1 MRRSQNSYLAPYDP
15 EIERTFRARRRK
27 LAEHVEQEVKVEENQ
42 IIVMADNYE
51 NTPVRNLALPRARER
66 KSCVVF
72 PELPAG
78 VKVEI
83 PMIQMIQNTAQF
95 CGLSHENPNRH
106 IDNFLKICD
115 TLRQEGVSKDAL
127 RLRLF
132 SFSLLGDALDWFES
146 LPEDSITTWVQL
158 KERFISKFFSPEKT
172 AALRAEI
179 MTFRQGVSETVYEAW
194 SRFRKML
201 RNCPNH
207 DIPRHIQVHT
217 FYHGLTEGG
226 KDKLDHLNGDSFLS
240 GTTAECHNLLNNL
253 VVNHYEKK
261 SERATPPKA
270 AGVIEVDQVTALNA
284 KIDFLMQ
291 SMKNFECGEGHPSDQ
306 CPHSVESIQFVSNA
320 RKPQNNP
327 YSNTYNPGWRQHP
340 NFSWNNNQGQGSAP
354 RFQQGGQHNTKPN
367 PRQDGKAQCQAVT
380 LRNGRKL
387 QEVVKEPTKSKEK
400 EVTSE
405 EKEKEVEAPLEV
417 SKPTTLQPPFPQRL
431 QKQKLKKQFLKF
443 LEVFKKLHINIP
455 FAEALEQMPSY
466 VKFMKDILSKKR
478 RLGDYETVALTEE
491 CSAIIQNKLP
501 PKLKD
506 PGRRALC
513 DLGASINL
521 MPYSIYRTLGL
532 VEAKPTSITLQLAD
546 RSLTYPKGVIE
557 DILVKVDKF
566 IFPAD
571 FVVLD
576 MEVDSEVPII
586 LGRPFLATG
595 RTLIDVQKGELT
607 MRVQDQ
613 QITFNVFKAMKF
625 PNESDE
631 CFSVSLFDNLAG
643 KKSIAEQPLD
653 PLERALPDLLDE
665 DNEEDR
671 EVVKTLDASK
681 YFKSR
686 GVESLERTAPSK
698 VLKPSIEEPPTLELK
713 PLPSHLCYAYLGESD
728 TLPVIISSSLSDL
741 QVEKLLR
748 VLRNH
753 KGAIGWTI
761 ADIKGISP
769 SFCMHKILLEDD
781 QKPSVESQ
789 RRLNPIMKEVVKK
802 EIIKWLD
809 AGIIYP
815 ISDRSW
821 ISPVQ
826 CVPKKGGITVV
837 PNMHNEFIP
846 TKTVTGWRV
855 CMDYRKLNKATRK
868 DHFPLPF
875 IDQMLDRLAGKEFY
889 CFLDGYS
896 GYNQIAIAPEDQ
908 EKTTFTCPYGTFAF
922 RRIPFRL
929 CNAPA
934 TFQRCMMAIFTDM
947 VENCLE
953 VFMDD
958 FSVYGDSFDECLNN
972 LSCVLKRCEDTN
984 LVLNWEK
991 CHFMVQEGIVL
1002 GHKVS
1007 NRGIE
1012 VDKAKLETI
1021 EKLPP
1026 STSVKGVRSFLGH
1039 AGFYRRFIKDF
1050 YKISKPLCKL
1060 LEKDI
1065 PFKFD
1070 DACLDAFDDLKRR
1083 LISAPIITVPD
1094 WSFPFELMCDASD
1107 FAIGAVLGQRKDKIF
1122 RSIYY
1127 ASKTLNDAQLNYT
1140 TTEKELLAVVFA
1152 FDKFR
1157 SYLVGTKVI
1166 VYTDHAAI
1174 RYLIEKKDAKPRLIR
1189 WVLLLQEFDLEIRDR
1204 KGIENQIADHL
1215 SRLESP
1221 AKTDEPNLINDNF
1234 PDEQLLAIV
1243 ASDVPWYADIVNYL
1257 TCGII
1262 PFDLSAQQKKKF
1274 LFDTRRYFWDDP
1286 FLFKQG
1292 PDNILRRCVPEIEMN
1307 DIFEQCHAS
1316 PYGGHFHRD
1325 RTAAK
1330 ILQSGFFW
1338 PNLFKDV
1345 HSFVTNCDR
1354 CQRTGNISRRHEMP
1368 LKTILEVELFD
1379 VWGIDFMGPF
1389 VPSFGNMYILVAVDY
1404 MSKWVEAVAVP
1415 NNDSKVVV
1423 NFIKKNI
1430 FTRFGTPRAIISDGG
1445 THFYNRSFEALLSK
1459 YGVKHKISTPYHPQ
1473 TSGQVEVS
1481 NREIKRTLEKT
1492 VSSTRKDWSKRLD
1505 EALWAYRTAFKTPIG
1520 MSPYHLVFG
1529 KACHLPKIVE
1539 RRFEPGQYVLL
1550 FNSRLKLFPEK
1561 LKSRWSR
1568 PFRITEVLPHGAV
1581 ELENQNSRNRF
1592 KVNAQRIKHYWEGI
1606 VDRQTTSITLNDVN

>member
-1 MRRSQNSYLAPYDP
+1 
-15 EIERTFRARRRK
+15 
-27 LAEHVEQEVKVEENQ
+27 
-42 IIVMADNYE
+42 
-51 NTPVRNLALPRARER
+51 
-66 KSCVVF
+66 
-72 PELPAG
+72 
-78 VKVEI
+78 
-83 PMIQMIQNTAQF
+83 
-95 CGLSHENPNRH
+95 
-106 IDNFLKICD
+106 
-115 TLRQEGVSKDAL
+115 
-127 RLRLF
+127 
-132 SFSLLGDALDWFES
+132 
-146 LPEDSITTWVQL
+146 
-158 KERFISKFFSPEKT
+158 
-172 AALRAEI
+172 

-226 KDKLDHLNGDSFLS
+226 KDKLDHLNGNSFLS

-253 VVNHYEKK
+253 VANHYKKK

-270 AGVIEVDQVTALNA
+270 ARVIEVDQVTALNA

-291 SMKNFECGEGHPSDQ
+291 SMKNFESHPSDQ

-354 RFQQGGQHNTKPN
+354 RFQQGGQQPVQQPMQEKKPSLEETLIQFMASIAANFKTMETQIGQLANAINSRPQGSLPSNTEPN

-387 QEVVKEPTKSKEK
+387 QEVVKKPTKSKEK
-400 EVTSE
+400 EVISK

-417 SKPTTLQPPFPQRL
+417 SKPTTLQPPFPQKL
-431 QKQKLKKQFLKF
+431 QKQKLEKQFLKF

-478 RLGDYETVALTEE
+478 RLGDYETAALTEE
-491 CSAIIQNKLP
+491 CNAIIQNKLP

-506 PGRRALC
+506 PGSFTIPCTIGTHFSGRALC

-532 VEAKPTSITLQLAD
+532 GEAKPTSITLQLAD

-643 KKSIAEQPLD
+643 NESIAEQPLD
-653 PLERALPDLLDE
+653 SLERALLDLIE
-665 DNEEDR
+665 EGNEEDL
-671 EVVKTLDASK
+671 EVVKTLNASK
-681 YFKSR
+681 FFKSR
-686 GVESLERTAPSK
+686 GVESLERTTPSK
-698 VLKPSIEEPPTLELK
+698 VLKPSIEDPPTLELK
-713 PLPSHLCYAYLGESD
+713 PLPNHLCYVYLGESD

-789 RRLNPIMKEVVKK
+789 RRLNSIMKEVVKK

-815 ISDRSW
+815 ISDSSW
-821 ISPVQ
+821 VSPVQ

-837 PNMHNEFIP
+837 PNMHNELIP
-846 TKTVTGWRV
+846 TRTVTGWRV

-922 RRIPFRL
+922 RRMPFGL

-972 LSCVLKRCEDTN
+972 LSSVLKRCEDTN

-1026 STSVKGVRSFLGH
+1026 PTSVKGVRSFLGH

-1050 YKISKPLCKL
+1050 SKISKPLCNL
-1060 LEKDI
+1060 LEKDT

-1070 DACLDAFDDLKRR
+1070 DACLDAFDDLKGR

-1204 KGIENQIADHL
+1204 KGTENQIADHL

-1221 AKTDEPNLINDNF
+1221 AKTDESNLINDNF

-1243 ASDVPWYADIVNYL
+1243 ASEVPWYADIVNYL

-1262 PFDLSAQQKKKF
+1262 PFDLSTQQKKKF

-1307 DIFEQCHAS
+1307 DILEQCHAS
-1316 PYGGHFHRD
+1316 PYGGHFHGD

-1338 PNLFKDV
+1338 PNLFKDA
-1345 HSFVTNCDR
+1345 HSFVANCDR

-1368 LKTILEVELFD
+1368 LNTILEVELFD

-1389 VPSFGNMYILVAVDY
+1389 IPSFGNMYILVAVDY
-1404 MSKWVEAVAVP
+1404 VSKWVEAAAVP
-1415 NNDSKVVV
+1415 SNDSKIVQSLVMGEPTFV
-1423 NFIKKNI
+1423 I
-1430 FTRFGTPRAIISDGG
+1430 
-1445 THFYNRSFEALLSK
+1445 
-1459 YGVKHKISTPYHPQ
+1459 
-1473 TSGQVEVS
+1473 EV
-1481 NREIKRTLEKT
+1481 
-1492 VSSTRKDWSKRLD
+1492 
-1505 EALWAYRTAFKTPIG
+1505 
-1520 MSPYHLVFG
+1520 
-1529 KACHLPKIVE
+1529 
-1539 RRFEPGQYVLL
+1539 
-1550 FNSRLKLFPEK
+1550 LKLCCPNM
-1561 LKSRWSR
+1561 
-1568 PFRITEVLPHGAV
+1568 V
-1581 ELENQNSRNRF
+1581 
-1592 KVNAQRIKHYWEGI
+1592 
-1606 VDRQTTSITLNDVN
+1606 

>member
-1 MRRSQNSYLAPYDP
+1 
-15 EIERTFRARRRK
+15 
-27 LAEHVEQEVKVEENQ
+27 
-42 IIVMADNYE
+42 
-51 NTPVRNLALPRARER
+51 
-66 KSCVVF
+66 
-72 PELPAG
+72 
-78 VKVEI
+78 
-83 PMIQMIQNTAQF
+83 
-95 CGLSHENPNRH
+95 
-106 IDNFLKICD
+106 
-115 TLRQEGVSKDAL
+115 
-127 RLRLF
+127 
-132 SFSLLGDALDWFES
+132 
-146 LPEDSITTWVQL
+146 
-158 KERFISKFFSPEKT
+158 
-172 AALRAEI
+172 
-179 MTFRQGVSETVYEAW
+179 
-194 SRFRKML
+194 
-201 RNCPNH
+201 
-207 DIPRHIQVHT
+207 
-217 FYHGLTEGG
+217 
-226 KDKLDHLNGDSFLS
+226 
-240 GTTAECHNLLNNL
+240 
-253 VVNHYEKK
+253 
-261 SERATPPKA
+261 
-270 AGVIEVDQVTALNA
+270 
-284 KIDFLMQ
+284 MQ
-291 SMKNFECGEGHPSDQ
+291 SMKHFSVNQVQHTPVTCKECGEGHPSDQ

-327 YSNTYNPGWRQHP
+327 YSNTYNSGWRQHP

-354 RFQQGGQHNTKPN
+354 RFQQGQLANAINSRPQGSLPSNTEPN
-367 PRQDGKAQCQAVT
+367 PRQNDKAQCQAVT
-380 LRNGRKL
+380 LRNGREL

-400 EVTSE
+400 EVISE
-405 EKEKEVEAPLEV
+405 EKEKEVEAPLE
-417 SKPTTLQPPFPQRL
+417 
-431 QKQKLKKQFLKF
+431 
-443 LEVFKKLHINIP
+443 KLHINIP

-466 VKFMKDILSKKR
+466 VKFIEDILSNKR

-506 PGRRALC
+506 PGSFTIPCTIGTHFSGRALC

-532 VEAKPTSITLQLAD
+532 GKAKPTSITLQLAD

-566 IFPAD
+566 IFPAY

-576 MEVDSEVPII
+576 MEVDIEVPII

-595 RTLIDVQKGELT
+595 RTLINVQKGELT

-625 PNESDE
+625 SNESDE
-631 CFSVSLFDNLAG
+631 CFDVSLFDNLAG
-643 KKSIAEQPLD
+643 DESIAEQPLD
-653 PLERALPDLLDE
+653 PLERALLDLMDE
-665 DNEEDR
+665 ENEEDL

-728 TLPVIISSSLSDL
+728 TLPVIISSSFSDL
-741 QVEKLLR
+741 QVENFLR

-753 KGAIGWTI
+753 KCAIGWTI

-781 QKPSVESQ
+781 QKPSVKSQ

-809 AGIIYP
+809 VGIIYP
-815 ISDRSW
+815 ISDSSW
-821 ISPVQ
+821 VSPVQ

-837 PNMHNEFIP
+837 PNMHNELIP
-846 TKTVTGWRV
+846 TRTVTGWRV

-868 DHFPLPF
+868 DHFLLPF

-896 GYNQIAIAPEDQ
+896 GYNQIAIAPENQ
-908 EKTTFTCPYGTFAF
+908 EKITFTCPYGTFAF
-922 RRIPFRL
+922 RRMPFGL

-984 LVLNWEK
+984 LILNWEK
-991 CHFMVQEGIVL
+991 CHFMVKEGIVL

-1026 STSVKGVRSFLGH
+1026 PTLVKGVRSFLGH

-1050 YKISKPLCKL
+1050 SKISKSLCNL
-1060 LEKDI
+1060 LEKDV

-1070 DACLDAFDDLKRR
+1070 DACLDAFNDLKGR
-1083 LISAPIITVPD
+1083 LISAPILTVPD

-1107 FAIGAVLGQRKDKIF
+1107 LAIGTVLGQRKDKIF

-1157 SYLVGTKVI
+1157 SYLVGAKVI

-1174 RYLIEKKDAKPRLIR
+1174 RYLIEKKDAKPR
-1189 WVLLLQEFDLEIRDR
+1189 

-1215 SRLESP
+1215 SRLESN
-1221 AKTDEPNLINDNF
+1221 AKTDEPNLINNNF

-1262 PFDLSAQQKKKF
+1262 PFDLS
-1274 LFDTRRYFWDDP
+1274 
-1286 FLFKQG
+1286 

-1307 DIFEQCHAS
+1307 DILEQCHAS
-1316 PYGGHFHRD
+1316 PYGGHFHGE

-1338 PNLFKDV
+1338 PNLFKDA
-1345 HSFVTNCDR
+1345 HSFVANCDR
-1354 CQRTGNISRRHEMP
+1354 C
-1368 LKTILEVELFD
+1368 
-1379 VWGIDFMGPF
+1379 PF
-1389 VPSFGNMYILVAVDY
+1389 VPSFGNMYILVVVDY
-1404 MSKWVEAVAVP
+1404 VSKWVEAVAVP

-1445 THFYNRSFEALLSK
+1445 THFCNRSFEALF
-1459 YGVKHKISTPYHPQ
+1459 
-1473 TSGQVEVS
+1473 SGQVEVS
-1481 NREIKRTLEKT
+1481 NREIKRILKKT
-1492 VSSTRKDWSKRLD
+1492 ISSTRKDWSKRLD

-1529 KACHLPKIVE
+1529 KACHLPVELEHNAYWAIRKLNFDMQAAGEKRLLQLNELDEFPLQAYENAKIYKE
-1539 RRFEPGQYVLL
+1539 RTKRWHDKKILERHFEPGQYVLL
-1550 FNSRLKLFPEK
+1550 FNSRLKLFPGK
-1561 LKSRWSR
+1561 LNL
-1568 PFRITEVLPHGAV
+1568 VGLD
-1581 ELENQNSRNRF
+1581 RF
-1592 KVNAQRIKHYWEGI
+1592 ALLKFSPMEQWN
-1606 VDRQTTSITLNDVN
+1606 

>member
-1 MRRSQNSYLAPYDP
+1 MRRSQNPDLAPYDP
-15 EIERTFRARRRK
+15 EIECTFQARRRK

-42 IIVMADNYE
+42 IIVMANNYE
-51 NTPVRNLALPRARER
+51 NTPIRNLALPRARER

-72 PELPAG
+72 PELPVG

-83 PMIQMIQNTAQF
+83 PMIRMIQNTTQF
-95 CGLSHENPNRH
+95 CGFSHENPNRH

-146 LPEDSITTWVQL
+146 LPEDSLTMWVELEEQ
-158 KERFISKFFSPEKT
+158 FISKFFSPEKT
-172 AALRAEI
+172 AAVRAEI
-179 MTFRQGVSETVYEAW
+179 MTFR
-194 SRFRKML
+194 
-201 RNCPNH
+201 
-207 DIPRHIQVHT
+207 QVHT
-217 FYHGLTEGG
+217 FYHGLTDGD

-240 GTTAECHNLLNNL
+240 GTTAECHNLLNNF
-253 VVNHYEKK
+253 VANHYEKK

-291 SMKNFECGEGHPSDQ
+291 SIKNFGINQVQHTPVTCKEYGERHLSDQ

-327 YSNTYNPGWRQHP
+327 YSNTYNPRWRQHP

-354 RFQQGGQHNTKPN
+354 RFQQGGQQQVQQPMQEETLIQFMASTAANFKTMETQIGQLANAINSRPQGSLPSNTEPN
-367 PRQDGKAQCQAVT
+367 PRQDG
-380 LRNGRKL
+380 N
-387 QEVVKEPTKSKEK
+387 EVI
-400 EVTSE
+400 SE
-405 EKEKEVEAPLEV
+405 EKEKEIEAPLEV

-431 QKQKLKKQFLKF
+431 QKQKLEKQFLKF

-478 RLGDYETVALTEE
+478 RLGDYETVVLTEE

-506 PGRRALC
+506 PGSFTIPCTIGTHFSGRALC
-513 DLGASINL
+513 DLRASINL

-532 VEAKPTSITLQLAD
+532 GEAKPTSITLQLAD

-576 MEVDSEVPII
+576 MEVDIEVPII

-613 QITFNVFKAMKF
+613 QIIFNVFKAMKF

-631 CFSVSLFDNLAG
+631 CFAVNLFDNLAG
-643 KKSIAEQPLD
+643 NESIAEQPLD
-653 PLERALPDLLDE
+653 PLERALLDLLDE
-665 DNEEDR
+665 ENEEDR
-671 EVVKTLDASK
+671 EVVKMLDASK

-686 GVESLERTAPSK
+686 GIESLERTAPSK
-698 VLKPSIEEPPTLELK
+698 VLKPSIEEPPTLVLK
-713 PLPSHLCYAYLGESD
+713 PLPSHLCYVYLGKSD

-815 ISDRSW
+815 ISDSSW
-821 ISPVQ
+821 VSPVQ
-826 CVPKKGGITVV
+826 CIPKKGGTTVV
-837 PNMHNEFIP
+837 PNMHNELIP
-846 TKTVTGWRV
+846 TRTVTG
-855 CMDYRKLNKATRK
+855 
-868 DHFPLPF
+868 
-875 IDQMLDRLAGKEFY
+875 
-889 CFLDGYS
+889 
-896 GYNQIAIAPEDQ
+896 
-908 EKTTFTCPYGTFAF
+908 
-922 RRIPFRL
+922 
-929 CNAPA
+929 
-934 TFQRCMMAIFTDM
+934 CMMAIFTDM

-958 FSVYGDSFDECLNN
+958 FSVYGDSFDKCLNN

-984 LVLNWEK
+984 LVLNWKK

-1002 GHKVS
+1002 GHKIS
-1007 NRGIE
+1007 NRDIE

-1026 STSVKGVRSFLGH
+1026 PTSVKGVRSFLGH

-1050 YKISKPLCKL
+1050 SKISKPLCN
-1060 LEKDI
+1060 
-1065 PFKFD
+1065 F
-1070 DACLDAFDDLKRR
+1070 
-1083 LISAPIITVPD
+1083 
-1094 WSFPFELMCDASD
+1094 
-1107 FAIGAVLGQRKDKIF
+1107 
-1122 RSIYY
+1122 
-1127 ASKTLNDAQLNYT
+1127 KTLNDAQLNYT
-1140 TTEKELLAVVFA
+1140 TIEKELLAVVFA

-1174 RYLIEKKDAKPRLIR
+1174 RYLIEKKDAKSRLIR

-1204 KGIENQIADHL
+1204 KGTKNQIADHL

-1243 ASDVPWYADIVNYL
+1243 ASDVSWYADIVNYL

-1262 PFDLSAQQKKKF
+1262 PCDLSAQQKKKF
-1274 LFDTRRYFWDDP
+1274 LFDTRKYFWDDP

-1292 PDNILRRCVPEIEMN
+1292 PDNILRRC
-1307 DIFEQCHAS
+1307 
-1316 PYGGHFHRD
+1316 
-1325 RTAAK
+1325 
-1330 ILQSGFFW
+1330 FFW
-1338 PNLFKDV
+1338 PNLFKDA
-1345 HSFVTNCDR
+1345 HSFVANCDR
-1354 CQRTGNISRRHEMP
+1354 CQRTGNISWRHEMP
-1368 LKTILEVELFD
+1368 LNTILEVELFD

-1389 VPSFGNMYILVAVDY
+1389 VLSFGNMYILVAVDY
-1404 MSKWVEAVAVP
+1404 VSKWVEAVAVP

-1445 THFYNRSFEALLSK
+1445 THFCNRNIKALLSK
-1459 YGVKHKISTPYHPQ
+1459 YGVKHKIFTPYHPQ
-1473 TSGQVEVS
+1473 TSGQVKVS
-1481 NREIKRTLEKT
+1481 NREIKRILEKT

-1505 EALWAYRTAFKTPIG
+1505 EALWAYRTAFKTPIE
-1520 MSPYHLVFG
+1520 MSPYNLVFG
-1529 KACHLPKIVE
+1529 KSSYENEKIYKEKTKRWHDKKIVE

-1550 FNSRLKLFPEK
+1550 FNSRLKLFPSK
-1561 LKSRWSR
+1561 LKSRWSG
-1568 PFRITEVLPHGAV
+1568 PFRIAEAFSHGAV
-1581 ELENQNSRNRF
+1581 ELENENSRNRF
-1592 KVNAQRIKHYWEGI
+1592 NVNAQRIKHYWGAI
-1606 VDRQTTSITLNDVN
+1606 VDRQHTSITLNDVN

>member
-1 MRRSQNSYLAPYDP
+1 
-15 EIERTFRARRRK
+15 
-27 LAEHVEQEVKVEENQ
+27 
-42 IIVMADNYE
+42 
-51 NTPVRNLALPRARER
+51 
-66 KSCVVF
+66 
-72 PELPAG
+72 
-78 VKVEI
+78 
-83 PMIQMIQNTAQF
+83 MIQNTAQF

-146 LPEDSITTWVQL
+146 LPEDSITTW
-158 KERFISKFFSPEKT
+158 
-172 AALRAEI
+172 
-179 MTFRQGVSETVYEAW
+179 GVSETVYEAW
-194 SRFRKML
+194 SQFRKML

-253 VVNHYEKK
+253 VANHYEKK
-261 SERATPPKA
+261 SERATPSKA
-270 AGVIEVDQVTALNA
+270 VGVIEVDQVTALNA

-291 SMKNFECGEGHPSDQ
+291 SMKNFGVNQVQHTPVTCEECGEGHPSDQ

-354 RFQQGGQHNTKPN
+354 RFQQRGQQQVQPPMQEKKPSLEETLIQFMASTAANFKTMETQIGQLANAINSRPQGSLPSNTEPN
-367 PRQDGKAQCQAVT
+367 SRQDVT
-380 LRNGRKL
+380 LRNGREL

-400 EVTSE
+400 EVISE
-405 EKEKEVEAPLEV
+405 EKEKEVETPLE
-417 SKPTTLQPPFPQRL
+417 
-431 QKQKLKKQFLKF
+431 
-443 LEVFKKLHINIP
+443 KLHINIP

-478 RLGDYETVALTEE
+478 RLGDYEMVTLTEE
-491 CSAIIQNKLP
+491 CSTIIQNKLP
-501 PKLKD
+501 PKLKN
-506 PGRRALC
+506 PGSFTIPCTIGTHFSGRALC

-532 VEAKPTSITLQLAD
+532 GEAKPTSITLQLAD
-546 RSLTYPKGVIE
+546 RSLTYPKGVIK

-576 MEVDSEVPII
+576 MEVDIEVPII

-595 RTLIDVQKGELT
+595 RTLIDVQK
-607 MRVQDQ
+607 
-613 QITFNVFKAMKF
+613 AMKF

-631 CFSVSLFDNLAG
+631 CFAVSLFDNLG
-643 KKSIAEQPLD
+643 GNESIAEQPLD
-653 PLERALPDLLDE
+653 PLERALLDLLDE
-665 DNEEDR
+665 ENEKDC

-748 VLRNH
+748 VLKNH
-753 KGAIGWTI
+753 KGTIGWTI

-781 QKPSVESQ
+781 QKPSIESQ

-815 ISDRSW
+815 ISDSSW
-821 ISPVQ
+821 VSPVQ

-837 PNMHNEFIP
+837 PNMHNELIP
-846 TKTVTGWRV
+846 TRTVTGWRV

-922 RRIPFRL
+922 RRMPFGL

-953 VFMDD
+953 VFMDN

-972 LSCVLKRCEDTN
+972 LSSVLKRCEDTN

-1026 STSVKGVRSFLGH
+1026 PTSVKGVRSFLGH

-1050 YKISKPLCKL
+1050 SKISKPLCNL

-1065 PFKFD
+1065 PFNFN
-1070 DACLDAFDDLKRR
+1070 DACFDAFNDLKGR

-1094 WSFPFELMCDASD
+1094 CD
-1107 FAIGAVLGQRKDKIF
+1107 FAVGAVLGQRKDKIF

-1157 SYLVGTKVI
+1157 SYLVRTKVI

-1174 RYLIEKKDAKPRLIR
+1174 RYLIEKKDANPWLIL

-1204 KGIENQIADHL
+1204 KGTENQIADHL

-1234 PDEQLLAIV
+1234 PDEQLLAMV
-1243 ASDVPWYADIVNYL
+1243 ASNVPWYADIVNYL

-1262 PFDLSAQQKKKF
+1262 PFDLSTQQKKKI
-1274 LFDTRRYFWDDP
+1274 LFDTRRYFWNDP
-1286 FLFKQG
+1286 FLLKQG

-1307 DIFEQCHAS
+1307 DILEQCHAS
-1316 PYGGHFHRD
+1316 PYGGHFHGD

-1338 PNLFKDV
+1338 PNLFKDA
-1345 HSFVTNCDR
+1345 HSFVANCDR
-1354 CQRTGNISRRHEMP
+1354 CQRTRNISRRHEMP
-1368 LKTILEVELFD
+1368 LNTILEVELFD

-1404 MSKWVEAVAVP
+1404 VSKWVEAAAVP

-1430 FTRFGTPRAIISDGG
+1430 FTRFGTPRAIISDGE
-1445 THFYNRSFEALLSK
+1445 TYFCNRSFEALLSK
-1459 YGVKHKISTPYHPQ
+1459 YGVKHKIFTPYHPQ
-1473 TSGQVEVS
+1473 TSGHVEVS
-1481 NREIKRTLEKT
+1481 NREIKRILEKT

-1505 EALWAYRTAFKTPIG
+1505 EALWAYRTAYKTPIG
-1520 MSPYHLVFG
+1520 MSPYHLIFG
-1529 KACHLPKIVE
+1529 KACHLPVELEHNAYWAICKLNFDMQAAGEKRLLQLNELDEFRLHAYENAKIYKEKTKRWHDKKIVE
-1539 RRFEPGQYVLL
+1539 RHFEPGQYVLL
-1550 FNSRLKLFPEK
+1550 FNSRLKLFPGK
-1561 LKSRWSR
+1561 LKSRWFGL
-1568 PFRITEVLPHGAV
+1568 FRITEVFPHGAV
-1581 ELENQNSRNRF
+1581 ELENENSRNRF
-1592 KVNAQRIKHYWEGI
+1592 KINARRIKHYWGGI
-1606 VDRQTTSITLNDVN
+1606 IDRQTTSITLNDVN